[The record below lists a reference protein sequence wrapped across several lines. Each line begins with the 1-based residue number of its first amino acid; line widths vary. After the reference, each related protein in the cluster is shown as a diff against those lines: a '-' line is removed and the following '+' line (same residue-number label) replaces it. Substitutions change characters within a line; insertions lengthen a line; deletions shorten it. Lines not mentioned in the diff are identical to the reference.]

1 MGVSLLWE
9 ISAQP
14 GPGVGMDTFW
24 QDIRFSVRVLAKNRV
39 FTVAAVLCLMLGIGA
54 TTGIF
59 SVVNAVLL
67 RPLPYAHP
75 QQLIRVY
82 TEFPKFPNGG
92 LHRFWAS
99 APEFLDLRR
108 DSNSWS
114 SLDAWITGGANLA
127 GDIHPVRITAAFVS
141 GGLLDSLGVN
151 PALGRVIS
159 PSDDLPNAQ
168 RVADISFGT
177 WQTVFGGDPNIVGR
191 ETTFNGIKCIIIGVM
206 RRGFE
211 FPPGE
216 TDPPQVWT
224 PLQIDPANPGSRS
237 SHGYYLLG
245 RLKNGVSPSQAQAEL
260 STIVQAYGEK
270 KTPKIHAFTPD
281 FHNIVSYPLQGEV
294 VSSVRPALLMLLGAV
309 AFVLLIAC
317 VNVANLLLARAEARR
332 REIAIRSALGANV
345 ARLARQFATE
355 GVLLSFIGAILGLG
369 LAFGGL
375 RLIQLT
381 NAGGLPRASEIGM
394 DWRVLLFTLGTSIVT
409 GVLFGLAPFFPIF
422 FEQLTDSLK
431 NTAVNTTGGSG
442 AQLFRRILVAGE
454 LALALVLLIGC
465 GLMVRAFWKLQEVH
479 TGLDSQNII
488 TMRIALPRATYSK
501 NEQADAL
508 WLRLEDRL
516 HQIPGVESSALV
528 SGLPPERAP
537 NMNDTDIEGFVMKQ
551 NGPIQNVD
559 YYQAVS
565 KDYFSTMGI
574 RLMAG
579 RLLDD
584 RDVHGAPDVVI
595 INQTMARMFWPGQDP
610 IGRRIRPG
618 STDPW
623 CTIIGIVDDV
633 KNAGLDRA
641 TGTEIYLS
649 YRQTQG
655 AGSRSMY
662 AILRAKGDPRLLSSA
677 VRQELSAIDPAL
689 PLSQIRLMDD
699 VLSAAQSRPRFLTIL
714 LALFSCVAL
723 AIATIGIYGVIS
735 YSVERRSKEFGLRMA
750 LGAQPRDVLS
760 LVMKQG
766 AGLALVGV
774 VVGLAAAFALTRL
787 MSSLL
792 FGVTPTDPAT
802 FAIVTLILTVVAL
815 AASYIPA
822 RRATKVDP
830 IQTLRYE

>member
-1 MGVSLLWE
+1 
-9 ISAQP
+9 
-14 GPGVGMDTFW
+14 
-24 QDIRFSVRVLAKNRV
+24 
-39 FTVAAVLCLMLGIGA
+39 
-54 TTGIF
+54 
-59 SVVNAVLL
+59 
-67 RPLPYAHP
+67 
-75 QQLIRVY
+75 
-82 TEFPKFPNGG
+82 
-92 LHRFWAS
+92 
-99 APEFLDLRR
+99 
-108 DSNSWS
+108 
-114 SLDAWITGGANLA
+114 
-127 GDIHPVRITAAFVS
+127 
-141 GGLLDSLGVN
+141 
-151 PALGRVIS
+151 
-159 PSDDLPNAQ
+159 
-168 RVADISFGT
+168 
-177 WQTVFGGDPNIVGR
+177 
-191 ETTFNGIKCIIIGVM
+191 
-206 RRGFE
+206 
-211 FPPGE
+211 
-216 TDPPQVWT
+216 
-224 PLQIDPANPGSRS
+224 
-237 SHGYYLLG
+237 
-245 RLKNGVSPSQAQAEL
+245 
-260 STIVQAYGEK
+260 
-270 KTPKIHAFTPD
+270 
-281 FHNIVSYPLQGEV
+281 
-294 VSSVRPALLMLLGAV
+294 
-309 AFVLLIAC
+309 
-317 VNVANLLLARAEARR
+317 
-332 REIAIRSALGANV
+332 
-345 ARLARQFATE
+345 
-355 GVLLSFIGAILGLG
+355 
-369 LAFGGL
+369 
-375 RLIQLT
+375 
-381 NAGGLPRASEIGM
+381 
-394 DWRVLLFTLGTSIVT
+394 
-409 GVLFGLAPFFPIF
+409 
-422 FEQLTDSLK
+422 
-431 NTAVNTTGGSG
+431 
-442 AQLFRRILVAGE
+442 
-454 LALALVLLIGC
+454 
-465 GLMVRAFWKLQEVH
+465 
-479 TGLDSQNII
+479 
-488 TMRIALPRATYSK
+488 
-501 NEQADAL
+501 
-508 WLRLEDRL
+508 
-516 HQIPGVESSALV
+516 
-528 SGLPPERAP
+528 
-537 NMNDTDIEGFVMKQ
+537 MKQ